1 MLRSWLA
8 SFLVLGASTAFAADS
23 AGLPGGVDRQSD
35 DQGGEDAGGTAAGGE
50 EAGGE
55 EAGSAAPSTSGG
67 DGELSIYRELKTVE
81 AGVEDLKEKVFR
93 SKARLLLLEE
103 KVIRGVVSGA
113 KASIHHVNNLGPA
126 FEMESLTYYFDG
138 NPVYTRTAAD
148 GAPLSRQRKEDI
160 YDSNVAPGNHTLSVS
175 AVVAGRGVGVFAY
188 LADYT
193 FEVSHTFTFL
203 AKDGKTT
210 NIDAVFYRKGGALA
224 EWEQAPTVE
233 FRLQGA
239 GKDDQAGDQ
248 AGAENTGSGS

>member
-8 SFLVLGASTAFAADS
+8 SFLVLGASAAFAADP
-23 AGLPGGVDRQSD
+23 AGLPGGIDRQSEEA
-35 DQGGEDAGGTAAGGE
+35 GEEDAGGGEGG
-50 EAGGE
+50 G
-55 EAGSAAPSTSGG
+55 APASSE
-67 DGELSIYRELKTVE
+67 DGEMSIYRELKTVE

-113 KASIHHVNNLGPA
+113 KAAVHHVNNLGPA
-126 FEMESLTYYFDG
+126 FEMESLTYFFDG
-138 NPVYTRTAAD
+138 NPVYTRSTAD
-148 GAPLSRQRKEDI
+148 GTPLSRQRKEDI
-160 YDSNVAPGNHTLSVS
+160 YDANVAPGSHTLSVN
-175 AVVAGRGVGVFAY
+175 AVIAGRGVGVFAY

-193 FEVSHTFTFL
+193 FEVSHTFSFV

-210 NIDAVFYRKGGALA
+210 NIDSVFYRKGGALA

-239 GKDDQAGDQ
+239 GKDDQAATPADG
-248 AGAENTGSGS
+248 ENTGSGS